1 MAEIPSTL
9 GDGGGATRER
19 GRLAPVPRQKLA
31 DLAYDAIRDSITAG
45 DFAMG
50 ERLVETR
57 LAADLAMSRAPVRE
71 ALRRLL
77 EEGLVVERAHHGM
90 FVRTFE
96 GAEIVDLYNARL
108 AIEAA
113 ALRLFVRRGAS
124 TDPLREQI
132 ARRRQAVQDG
142 RFTDVVAAD
151 FALHEEVMRGSG
163 NAVLYD
169 LFRKISAQTLIA
181 IALSDAAM
189 TEYVDEHVPVVEAL
203 ERGDEDAAVAAFL
216 DVVVATVDRIT
227 AQLGGD
233 SGALLRRTQTPLP
246 EPGYAVATPARPSTA

>member
-1 MAEIPSTL
+1 MAGTPLTKSD
-9 GDGGGATRER
+9 DGAPRER
-19 GRLAPVPRQKLA
+19 RRLVPVPRQKLA

-57 LAADLAMSRAPVRE
+57 LASDLAMSRAPVRE

-96 GAEIVDLYNARL
+96 GSEIVDLYNARL
-108 AIEAA
+108 AIQAA
-113 ALRLFVRRGAS
+113 ALRLFVRRGAP
-124 TDPLREQI
+124 TAPLREQI

-142 RFTDVVAAD
+142 RFSDVVAAD

-163 NAVLYD
+163 NTVLYD
-169 LFRKISAQTLIA
+169 LFRRISAQTLIA

-189 TEYVDEHVPVVEAL
+189 AEYVDEHVPLVEAL

-227 AQLGGD
+227 SQLGSD
-233 SGALLRRTQTPLP
+233 SGALLRRTETPIG
-246 EPGYAVATPARPSTA
+246 EAYAAATPARPKTA

>member
-1 MAEIPSTL
+1 MAAPPNTNL
-9 GDGGGATRER
+9 KAGDLPRER
-19 GRLAPVPRQKLA
+19 PRMAPVPRQKLA

-57 LAADLAMSRAPVRE
+57 LAAELGMSRAPVRE

-77 EEGLVVERAHHGM
+77 EEGLVIERAHHGM
-90 FVRTFE
+90 FVRSFNT
-96 GAEIVDLYNARL
+96 AEIIDLYNARIAL
-108 AIEAA
+108 EAA
-113 ALRLFVRRGAS
+113 ALRLFARRGAP
-124 TDPLREQI
+124 TEPLREQI
-132 ARRRQAVQDG
+132 ARRRQAVSDG

-151 FALHEEVMRGSG
+151 FALHDELMRGSG

-169 LFRKISAQTLIA
+169 LFRKIAAQTLIA

-189 TEYVDEHVPVVEAL
+189 AEFVDEHVPMVEAL
-203 ERGDEDAAVAAFL
+203 ERGDEEGAVAAFL
-216 DVVVATVDRIT
+216 DVVVATIDRIT

-233 SGALLRRTQTPLP
+233 SGALLRRTDAPLG
-246 EPGYAVATPARPSTA
+246 EP

>member
-1 MAEIPSTL
+1 VP
-9 GDGGGATRER
+9 RER

-45 DFAMG
+45 EFAMG

-57 LAADLAMSRAPVRE
+57 LAADLTMSRAPVRE

-77 EEGLVVERAHHGM
+77 EEGLLVERAHHGM

-96 GAEIVDLYNARL
+96 STEIVDLYNARL

-113 ALRLFVRRGAS
+113 ALRLFVRRGAQ
-124 TDPLREQI
+124 TAPLREQI
-132 ARRRQAVQDG
+132 ARRRTAVEEG
-142 RFTDVVAAD
+142 RFADVVAAD

-163 NAVLYD
+163 NTVLYD
-169 LFRKISAQTLIA
+169 LFRRIAAQTLIA
-181 IALSDAAM
+181 IALSDAAQ
-189 TEYVDEHVPVVEAL
+189 TEYVDEHVPIVEAL
-203 ERGDEDAAVAAFL
+203 ERGDEDAAVGAFF
-216 DVVVATVDRIT
+216 DVVTATVDRIT

-233 SGALLRRTQTPLP
+233 SAALLR
-246 EPGYAVATPARPSTA
+246 TAEIS